1 MRLITDGLVVDVSG
15 KCHGA
20 TWHRRS
26 RNRLEM
32 PMGKNAAQPRRD
44 GGKRPTV
51 TPPSALVVT
60 MSSIAMLLAE
70 TGVTSQD

>member
-1 MRLITDGLVVDVSG
+1 
-15 KCHGA
+15 
-20 TWHRRS
+20 
-26 RNRLEM
+26 
-32 PMGKNAAQPRRD
+32 MGKNAAQPRRD